1 MDTLFD
7 ALDADWAAV
16 VAAPD
21 SARQLRRW
29 AGRHEGLARFAG
41 LGDLADRN
49 RVAGP
54 AEADEVLAALAALAP
69 CDPLA
74 ARVVLQLL
82 LPGCRAVSRRLAWAV
97 PDREERDALVVACAY
112 ARIRSYPIERRPAA
126 IAANVLLDTAKAARR
141 AAAAHPATVP
151 LEEAAVVTVDV
162 PEPSAAEEL
171 LDILAAE
178 VRSGRLD
185 EADGQA
191 IALTRV
197 GGLSVE
203 EVALRQRCHP
213 GSVRRRRR
221 AAEARLRQ
229 AAA

>member
-1 MDTLFD
+1 MDQGDDMDTLFD

-41 LGDLADRN
+41 LGGLAD
-49 RVAGP
+49 
-54 AEADEVLAALAALAP
+54 ADEVLAALAALAP

-171 LDILAAE
+171 LDILVAE